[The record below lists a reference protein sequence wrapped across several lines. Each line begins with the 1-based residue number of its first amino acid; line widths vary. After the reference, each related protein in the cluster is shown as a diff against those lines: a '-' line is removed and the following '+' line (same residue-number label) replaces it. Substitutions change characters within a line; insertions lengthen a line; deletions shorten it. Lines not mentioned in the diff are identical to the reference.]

1 MATSNAPVT
10 VNIVG
15 AIIQVTATSDG
26 QTRDSSNR
34 QDGNSQQSTSSGRPM
49 LDIQMDDIKAL
60 RRLNYKWKKIA
71 KILGVSRATLYRR
84 LKECGDSNYTR
95 LTNEQLDEIIRGIK
109 QNHPNDGE
117 ILIQGHLCSR
127 DIQIPRQALR
137 ESIHR
142 IDSSGV
148 AERRRSAVKRRIYS
162 VPYPNFVWHI
172 DGHHKLIRWRFVIH
186 GAIDGFSRMITF
198 LQCSDNNRA
207 DTVFSSFITAV
218 EQYGIPDHVRTDH
231 GGENIEVWK
240 YMIAAHNID
249 FSTII
254 TGSSVHNERI
264 ERLWRDVNRCVCQQF
279 SFTFKILEDNNR
291 LDPLNEVDIYCLHY
305 LFTPIINKCLLEF
318 KESWNY
324 HCMSSEGN
332 KTPYQLC
339 SEGICHNGIGAQFYS
354 RFEP

>member
-1 MATSNAPVT
+1 MEE
-10 VNIVG
+10 IC
-15 AIIQVTATSDG
+15 
-26 QTRDSSNR
+26 RDYR
-34 QDGNSQQSTSSGRPM
+34 CITGNVVYG
-49 LDIQMDDIKAL
+49 
-60 RRLNYKWKKIA
+60 
-71 KILGVSRATLYRR
+71 R
-84 LKECGDSNYTR
+84 LKECGVSNYTH
-95 LTNEQLDEIIRGIK
+95 LTNEQLDEIIQGKK

-117 ILIQGHLCSR
+117 ILIQGHLRSR
-127 DIQIPRQALR
+127 DIQIPRQAQQ
-137 ESIHR
+137 ESIHC

-148 AERRRSAVKRRIYS
+148 AEHRRSAVKCRIYS
-162 VPYPNFVWHI
+162 IPYPNFVWHI

>member
-34 QDGNSQQSTSSGRPM
+34 QDGNSQQSTSSGRPI

-71 KILGVSRATLYRR
+71 EILGVSRATLYRR
-84 LKECGDSNYTR
+84 LKECGVSNYTH

-117 ILIQGHLCSR
+117 ILIQGHLRSR

-148 AERRRSAVKRRIYS
+148 AEHCRSAVKRRIYS
-162 VPYPNFVWHI
+162 VPYPNFEWHI
-172 DGHHKLIRWRFVIH
+172 DGHHKLIR
-186 GAIDGFSRMITF
+186 
-198 LQCSDNNRA
+198 
-207 DTVFSSFITAV
+207 
-218 EQYGIPDHVRTDH
+218 
-231 GGENIEVWK
+231 
-240 YMIAAHNID
+240 
-249 FSTII
+249 
-254 TGSSVHNERI
+254 
-264 ERLWRDVNRCVCQQF
+264 
-279 SFTFKILEDNNR
+279 
-291 LDPLNEVDIYCLHY
+291 
-305 LFTPIINKCLLEF
+305 
-318 KESWNY
+318 
-324 HCMSSEGN
+324 
-332 KTPYQLC
+332 
-339 SEGICHNGIGAQFYS
+339 
-354 RFEP
+354 